1 MPDKVEPFV
10 ANAVS
15 LLKQTF
21 FGMARR
27 QSTSTGSCSCLLHCG
42 FARTAVSCSW
52 QSLASFSKRIPLG
65 AWQKTDGTNEL
76 LSG

>member
-42 FARTAVSCSW
+42 FARTAD
-52 QSLASFSKRIPLG
+52 SLASGSRRLPFPKGSRWGL
-65 AWQKTDGTNEL
+65 AKTDGTNEL